1 MKKVISFI
9 LFLSSIS
16 CLQAQQTTFITY
28 KPCAFS
34 VSLPSNMILRK
45 MDEDSSVDYCDY
57 EVRTKSDILI
67 ELHSMVKQRMETDD
81 LNDLYKEAIAHIDLD
96 ISYKTMVKDF
106 FVISGIDNRTNRIVY
121 WKRVVGEQFVSD
133 LRIEYDKSNK
143 SVIERYI
150 GKISGSFRCD

>member
-1 MKKVISFI
+1 
-9 LFLSSIS
+9 
-16 CLQAQQTTFITY
+16 
-28 KPCAFS
+28 
-34 VSLPSNMILRK
+34 